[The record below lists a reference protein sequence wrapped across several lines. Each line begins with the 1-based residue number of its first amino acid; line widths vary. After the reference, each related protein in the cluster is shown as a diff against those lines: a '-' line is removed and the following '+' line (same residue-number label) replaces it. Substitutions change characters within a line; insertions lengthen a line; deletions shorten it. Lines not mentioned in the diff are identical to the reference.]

1 MSSAILGSLKTTIRS
16 MHQHTSSFSLGETA
30 RLKFQLEQAL
40 IQLKE
45 QQFKIILLEFEV
57 KELKKEKKL
66 CEKEHFI
73 KKYFI
78 R

>member
-1 MSSAILGSLKTTIRS
+1 MSSVILGSIKTTIRS
-16 MHQHTSSFSLGETA
+16 MHQHTSSFPLGETA
-30 RLKFQLEQAL
+30 KLKFQLEQVL

-45 QQFKIILLEFEV
+45 QQIKIIMLDFEV
-57 KELKKEKKL
+57 KELKREKEL
-66 CEKEHFI
+66 CEKKQYI